1 MYINFTNCKNL
12 VICKDQGR
20 ERERER
26 GREKGGVNEKKEKR
40 EGGEGGGKARRE
52 EKRPFLSKIRA
63 RF

>member
-20 ERERER
+20 ERERKR
-26 GREKGGVNEKKEKR
+26 KGEMEER
-40 EGGEGGGKARRE
+40 EGKRGGGRKARRE
-52 EKRPFLSKIRA
+52 EKRPSLSKIHV

>member
-12 VICKDQGR
+12 VICKNQGR

-26 GREKGGVNEKKEKR
+26 GREKGGVNGKKEKR
-40 EGGEGGGKARRE
+40 EGGEGGKAKRE
-52 EKRPFLSKIRA
+52 EKRPFLSKIRV